1 MNGQYFMQLLNQ
13 LMKKNNQGIF
23 DADETKSRWH
33 KETDVEILQNFCR
46 EVYPMAKKYGH
57 FIIGNSQN
65 KSYIGIPGRFMKDE
79 QPAGGTTGFTLWQPL
94 RGGEEMYDSLD
105 EMDDE
110 TAELVYGY
118 WIACIDNNTL
128 KISEA

>member
-23 DADETKSRWH
+23 THDETCSRWH
-33 KETDVEILQNFCR
+33 KETNIEILKRFCR
-46 EVYPMAKKYGH
+46 EGYPMAQKYGH

>member
-13 LMKKNNQGIF
+13 FMKKNNQGIF
-23 DADETKSRWH
+23 AADETKSRWH

-46 EVYPMAKKYGH
+46 EVYPREKKYGH